1 MESGCDVLSEGV
13 LSCLGRVVC
22 LEFSE
27 GVVERCAPSGRRQTR
42 PQGTDGRVLVGACA
56 GGHVPTHAHVSLH
69 ADFFT
74 AYFRLR
80 LESIW

>member
-42 PQGTDGRVLVGACA
+42 PCGRLCGGACA
-56 GGHVPTHAHVSLH
+56 NSCTREFS
-69 ADFFT
+69 
-74 AYFRLR
+74 R
-80 LESIW
+80 